1 MSLLS
6 KPSDKRIKIM
16 FVSLLSLIVLSMV
29 LLVNSYFSIEKRINK
44 SAEDYLGKTNDYAIS
59 ILEQNI
65 EKYYVLL
72 QEQSSELIASLDSND
87 VDKKELASLSAI
99 TKDEV
104 EGLFLLDE
112 TFNQKVSVRFNDQA
126 EFSVNQLDEEYLDK
140 DKSLNKFLENKE
152 IRNGKEYF
160 LNGLYYINLYIYDKK
175 SQKSIV
181 APINL
186 QRLYKN
192 QIKNGSKVY
201 QGYTMIKNSDFVVIM
216 HPSTNQIN
224 LNITKDRKKNY
235 PSFDFHGLEK
245 VEKIQQN
252 QEEGTIYYDSYWWDQ
267 EHPTEAAKMSV
278 FKWVNIGESRWVVAT
293 NSDVKE
299 RKGLTAENLLL
310 LLVIFIIIV
319 IVFILFIFILRQYQ
333 HQYKVYIKYKESEK
347 RREEERIRHD
357 LDLKIQQES
366 KLETIGIVSTTI
378 VHDLNNILT
387 PLLGMT
393 KLMMEENSE
402 DEALLSDLESI
413 YLSAKKGQELSGNIL
428 RFAKLDNKEKRDSDI
443 VETVSEGVKTIRP
456 LIPKN
461 IELDLQ
467 IIDNNYPS
475 ISMEPQDIQNIL
487 FNLITNA
494 YQAIG
499 KGQGKII
506 VSVSKEK
513 ADDSK
518 KNPFHFKNKEIIVIK
533 VMDNGPG
540 IPKEIQD
547 KVLVT
552 PFYTTKDETGG
563 TGLGL
568 FVVTYLAKKY
578 GWEVKL
584 FSDESG
590 TTFSIRI
597 PI

>member
-1 MSLLS
+1 
-6 KPSDKRIKIM
+6 
-16 FVSLLSLIVLSMV
+16 MV

-112 TFNQKVSVRFNDQA
+112 TFNHKVSVRFNDQA

-140 DKSLNKFLENKE
+140 DKSLNKFLENKK

-192 QIKNGSKVY
+192 QIKNGSQVY

-267 EHPTEAAKMSV
+267 EQPTEAAKMSV

-393 KLMMEENSE
+393 KLMMEENNE

-443 VETVSEGVKTIRP
+443 VEAVSEGVKTIRP

-467 IIDNNYPS
+467 IIDTNYPS

-568 FVVTYLAKKY
+568 FVVTSLAKKY

-584 FSDESG
+584 FSDENG

>member
-1 MSLLS
+1 MLS
-6 KPSDKRIKIM
+6 KPSDMRIKIM
-16 FVSLLSLIVLSMV
+16 FISLLSLIVLSMV
-29 LLVNSYFSIEKRINK
+29 LLVNSYFSIEDRINK
-44 SAEDYLGKTNDYAIS
+44 SAEDYLEKTNEYAIS
-59 ILEQNI
+59 ILEQSI

-72 QEQSSELIASLDSND
+72 KEQSSELIVSLESSNEN
-87 VDKKELASLSAI
+87 KNELVSLSAI
-99 TKDEV
+99 AKDEV

-112 TFNQKVSVRFNDQA
+112 NGQNKMSVKLNA
-126 EFSVNQLDEEYLDK
+126 NTEFSMNQLNEEYLKK
-140 DKSLNKFLENKE
+140 DESLAKFFQKRS

-160 LNGLYYINLYIYDKK
+160 LNGLYYINLYIYDEK
-175 SQKSIV
+175 SKQSVV

-186 QRLYKN
+186 QKLYKN
-192 QIKNGSKVY
+192 QIKNGSQVY

-216 HPSTNQIN
+216 HPSMNQIN

-235 PSFDFHGLEK
+235 PSFDFEGLEK
-245 VEKIQQN
+245 VEKVQQN
-252 QEEGTIYYDSYWWDQ
+252 QEEGTIYYDSYWWNQ
-267 EHPTEAAKMSV
+267 EIPTEAEKMSV
-278 FKWVNIGESRWVVAT
+278 FKWVDIGESRWVVAT

-310 LLVIFIIIV
+310 LLVIFLIIV

-347 RREEERIRHD
+347 RREEEKNRHE

-428 RFAKLDNKEKRDSDI
+428 RFAKLDNKEKRNSDI

-461 IELDLQ
+461 VELDLQ
-467 IIDNNYPS
+467 IIGTDYPS

-499 KGQGKII
+499 KGKGKII
-506 VSVSKEK
+506 VSVSKER

-568 FVVTYLAKKY
+568 FVVTSLAKKY
-578 GWEVKL
+578 GWQVKL
-584 FSDESG
+584 FSDENG